1 MSENKKTLPS
11 QMSYE
16 ELVAAMESEEIE
28 LVDEKTVAE
37 EILEYENNVVPFLS
51 HYNII
56 PGDFTVSKKL
66 LYKLYRRHVDDP
78 VNELTFQR
86 IVGNFLG
93 HYRNYSGNFYKI
105 NQDQF
110 ALSNHIFKLF
120 TEHKVQK
127 TKSKT
132 YQNRFMTFCE
142 TKNVRKGKAWV
153 PGFVIYEIY
162 KDFCRER
169 HKRPAFSYESFIQ
182 MLRENFKHKRINSNR
197 SLWFSVNEE
206 SKNYFTEEQ
215 VNDIIEARRNKKK
228 S

>member
-1 MSENKKTLPS
+1 
-11 QMSYE
+11 MSYE
-16 ELVAAMESEEIE
+16 ELLAAMESEEAE
-28 LVDEKTVAE
+28 LQPETIQE
-37 EILEYENNVVPFLS
+37 EVLEYENNVVPFLS

-56 PGDFTVSKKL
+56 PGDLAVSKKL
-66 LYKLYRRHVDDP
+66 LYRLYKKHVDDP
-78 VNELTFQR
+78 VDELSFQR
-86 IVGNFLG
+86 IVGQFLG

-120 TEHKVQK
+120 TEHTVKK
-127 TKSKT
+127 NKSKT
-132 YQNRFMTFCE
+132 FQNRFITFCE
-142 TKNVRKGKAWV
+142 AKNVKKGKSWV